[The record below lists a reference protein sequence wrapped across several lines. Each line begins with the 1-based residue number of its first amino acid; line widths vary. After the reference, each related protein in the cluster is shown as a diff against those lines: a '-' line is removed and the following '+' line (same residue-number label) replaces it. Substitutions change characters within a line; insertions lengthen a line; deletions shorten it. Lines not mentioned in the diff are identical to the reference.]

1 MHHGVLVFTSS
12 LLTLLLAQGEHHLS
26 GVVMNNATMRCEGLV
41 DCVERNATS
50 RGLQGFR
57 SPSLF
62 SDVLRGVMERWLR
75 IGREGIKNDEEP
87 SVLLRNGLK
96 RDERQRLLSGSVVDV
111 LWQEA
116 EETGQPVLSSLD
128 AALCSEEQSL
138 SVLSREEVVAFIL
151 DKESSLDNAVFASM
165 KRPPL
170 LSLSNPQHALIT
182 TVFRSLLLLLSYH
195 SNTYSVLTTL
205 PSPQLQTLYK
215 KTALLLNLLN
225 AQRQQRKQTWDAV
238 VLFASSLVQCVYS
251 VLPAALSVEECY
263 EVVVSAWVE
272 V

>member
-151 DKESSLDNAVFASM
+151 DKESALDNAVFASM

-182 TVFRSLLLLLSYH
+182 TVF
-195 SNTYSVLTTL
+195 
-205 PSPQLQTLYK
+205 LQTLYK

-225 AQRQQRKQTWDAV
+225 AQRQQRKQTWDSV